1 MRNIAK
7 EVKRALN
14 ERMKYLTE
22 IRYGY
27 ESHTAVSDS
36 NYDIDVQY
44 VDIDKMIDYYNKKS
58 KPERLVKSISDRR
71 KLLAR
76 WAIAVMMGWH
86 ECADVF
92 EAEIRNRRLLTT
104 NSLAGAKA
112 SMEQKTTM
120 FQKNWGW
127 HMKK

>member
-14 ERMKYLTE
+14 ERMKYLTD

-44 VDIDKMIDYYNKKS
+44 VDIDKMIDYYNK
-58 KPERLVKSISDRR
+58 
-71 KLLAR
+71 
-76 WAIAVMMGWH
+76 
-86 ECADVF
+86 
-92 EAEIRNRRLLTT
+92 
-104 NSLAGAKA
+104 
-112 SMEQKTTM
+112 
-120 FQKNWGW
+120 
-127 HMKK
+127 